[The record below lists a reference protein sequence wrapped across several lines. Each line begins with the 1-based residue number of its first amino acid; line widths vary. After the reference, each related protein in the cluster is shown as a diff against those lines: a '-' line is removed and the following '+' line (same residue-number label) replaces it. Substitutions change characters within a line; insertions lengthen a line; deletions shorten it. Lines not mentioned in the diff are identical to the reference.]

1 MAHTD
6 STRICSI
13 DMDIDMG
20 IDLGNDMDIDMGY
33 GHGRTVQYAVPA
45 N

>member
-1 MAHTD
+1 
-6 STRICSI
+6 
-13 DMDIDMG
+13 MDIDMG